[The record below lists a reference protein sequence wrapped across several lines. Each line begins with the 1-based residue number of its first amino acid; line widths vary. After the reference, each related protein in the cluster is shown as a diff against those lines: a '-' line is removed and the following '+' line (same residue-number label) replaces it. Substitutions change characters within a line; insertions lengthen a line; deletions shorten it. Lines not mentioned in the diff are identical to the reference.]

1 MASSVP
7 QTATSFPGGHDFATT
22 RWTLVLAAGDAENPQ
37 SGKALATLCQTYWM
51 PLYAFVRRRGY
62 SAADAED
69 LVQEF
74 FARLLERNFLGQADR
89 DRGRFRTF
97 LLSAL
102 SHFVANEWN
111 RQRTL
116 KRGGAQ
122 PSVSWDAQSAED
134 RYLQEGADTETPAT
148 AFDRHWAEALL
159 ERALDQLR
167 RQYAAI
173 GKADLFQTLEPCL
186 SGDGLA
192 ASYRE
197 TAAQLG
203 MSEGTLR
210 VAAHRLRRGFGEM
223 LRLEVAHTVTGPAEI
238 DDELRYLFGLF
249 HH

>member
-1 MASSVP
+1 MASSV
-7 QTATSFPGGHDFATT
+7 QETATTLPGGAEFSTT
-22 RWTLVLAAGDAENPQ
+22 RWTLVVAAGDAQNPK
-37 SGKALATLCQTYWM
+37 SGKALATFCQTYWM

-62 SAADAED
+62 APADAED

-74 FARLLERNFLGQADR
+74 FARLLERNFLDRADR

-102 SHFVANEWN
+102 NHFLANEWT

-116 KRGGAQ
+116 KRGGGQ
-122 PSVSWDAQSAED
+122 PPVSWDAQAAED

-159 ERALDQLR
+159 ERALEQLR

-173 GKADLFQTLEPCL
+173 GKADLFQILEPCL
-186 SGDGLA
+186 SGDGFT

-197 TAAQLG
+197 MTERLG
-203 MSEGTLR
+203 MSEVALR

-223 LRLEVAHTVTGPAEI
+223 LRQEVAHTVTGSAEV

-249 HH
+249 HR